1 MMILKYGSRGSLV
14 ELLQLG
20 LSRAGYGPLD
30 IDGCLGSETAA
41 ALGAF
46 RRARGLPESA
56 EVLPSVRAALEPYT
70 SGRVTAYLRPGET
83 PLAAARRFGAEP
95 EAVRTANPG
104 LDANLRRAASGI
116 TVPLPFEAVP
126 KISWSTQ
133 ANEHSIR
140 ALSSRYPSLMPGTWG
155 RSAMGKRLRSLTFG
169 DGNRTLVFTAAHHAN
184 EWITAPALL
193 RYAGALASRYH
204 AGDGAAVEA
213 HRQLRVYFLPL
224 VDPDGVDL
232 VTGAIGEGP
241 WLARARQIAADY
253 PQVAWPDGWK
263 ANIRGTDLNLQYPAG
278 WDQAKGI
285 KYAQGWR
292 SPAPRDYVGRAP
304 LCAPESF
311 ALWSL
316 TRRLRPVAVLALHTQ
331 GEVIYWNYHGYAP
344 PGAEELAGRLAGVS
358 GYALDDVPD
367 ESSNAGY
374 KDWVIDE
381 LDVPAFTIECGL
393 GENPLPIEQLAPIS
407 KAVAAIC
414 DECVASAG
422 A

>member
-1 MMILKYGSRGSLV
+1 MCIRD
-14 ELLQLG
+14 
-20 LSRAGYGPLD
+20 R
-30 IDGCLGSETAA
+30 
-41 ALGAF
+41 
-46 RRARGLPESA
+46 
-56 EVLPSVRAALEPYT
+56 
-70 SGRVTAYLRPGET
+70 
-83 PLAAARRFGAEP
+83 LAAARRFGAEP

-116 TVPLPFEAVP
+116 TVPRPFEAVP

-263 ANIRGTDLNLQYPAG
+263 ANIRGTDLNLQYPCLLYTSTIIPLITHERKEKHETHGLLRKA
-278 WDQAKGI
+278 
-285 KYAQGWR
+285 
-292 SPAPRDYVGRAP
+292 GRAGGP
-304 LCAPESF
+304 A
-311 ALWSL
+311 
-316 TRRLRPVAVLALHTQ
+316 H
-331 GEVIYWNYHGYAP
+331 
-344 PGAEELAGRLAGVS
+344 PGALARDRA
-358 GYALDDVPD
+358 
-367 ESSNAGY
+367 
-374 KDWVIDE
+374 
-381 LDVPAFTIECGL
+381 
-393 GENPLPIEQLAPIS
+393 
-407 KAVAAIC
+407 
-414 DECVASAG
+414 
-422 A
+422 

>member
-56 EVLPSVRAALEPYT
+56 EVLPSVWAALEPYT

-184 EWITAPALL
+184 EWITAP
-193 RYAGALASRYH
+193 
-204 AGDGAAVEA
+204 E
-213 HRQLRVYFLPL
+213 QLR
-224 VDPDGVDL
+224 
-232 VTGAIGEGP
+232 
-241 WLARARQIAADY
+241 
-253 PQVAWPDGWK
+253 
-263 ANIRGTDLNLQYPAG
+263 
-278 WDQAKGI
+278 
-285 KYAQGWR
+285 
-292 SPAPRDYVGRAP
+292 
-304 LCAPESF
+304 
-311 ALWSL
+311 
-316 TRRLRPVAVLALHTQ
+316 
-331 GEVIYWNYHGYAP
+331 
-344 PGAEELAGRLAGVS
+344 
-358 GYALDDVPD
+358 
-367 ESSNAGY
+367 
-374 KDWVIDE
+374 
-381 LDVPAFTIECGL
+381 
-393 GENPLPIEQLAPIS
+393 
-407 KAVAAIC
+407 
-414 DECVASAG
+414 
-422 A
+422 